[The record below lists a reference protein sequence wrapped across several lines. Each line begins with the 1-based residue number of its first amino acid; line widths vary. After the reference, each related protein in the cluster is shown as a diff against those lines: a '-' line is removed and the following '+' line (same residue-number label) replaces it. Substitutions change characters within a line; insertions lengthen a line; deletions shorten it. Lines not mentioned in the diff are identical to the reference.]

1 MTTPDIQHHSKRAV
15 CVVTG
20 CRLDATAGEHC
31 SMHATVIELGMD
43 PDELE
48 RVAYAAGI
56 TSTKLV
62 REAIKRAIARTDKR
76 TKAE

>member
-1 MTTPDIQHHSKRAV
+1 MHAAV
-15 CVVTG
+15 IEMG
-20 CRLDATAGEHC
+20 LDA
-31 SMHATVIELGMD
+31 
-43 PDELE
+43 DELE